1 MKIKIIGIGGI
12 GCSLLKTLPQ
22 FLAYYHDEDSD
33 EEPEVTL
40 IDGDDFEPRNRDRQ
54 ADLEVGNKAEEM
66 AKVLTEQWGEL
77 IFDAVPSYV
86 SSENVISV
94 VREGDIVFLCV
105 DNHATRRLVS
115 DRCQELQD
123 VLIISGGNE
132 FTDGNIQVNWR
143 RGGEELTMPIANE
156 FHPEILFPRDKNP
169 AERGCDEIV
178 ESAPQLLLT
187 NNAVATLMLNAFYAF
202 LEGRLDYDEVYID
215 MFPNNTR
222 SVKRERVA

>member
-1 MKIKIIGIGGI
+1 MNIKIIGIGGI

-22 FLAYYHDEDSD
+22 FLAFRFEGS
-33 EEPEVTL
+33 EITL
-40 IDGDDFEPRNRDRQ
+40 VDGDNFEPRNRDRQ
-54 ADLEVGNKAEEM
+54 ADFEVGNKAEEM
-66 AKVLTEQWGEL
+66 AKFLAKQWPEL
-77 IFDAVPSYV
+77 VFDAVSSYV
-86 SSENVISV
+86 SLENVISV

-115 DRCQELQD
+115 DRCQDLDD
-123 VLIISGGNE
+123 VLLISGGNE

-143 RGGEELTMPIANE
+143 RDGEELTMSIANE

-187 NNAVATLMLNAFYAF
+187 NNAVATSMLNAFYAF
-202 LEGRLDYDEVYID
+202 LEGKLDYDEVYID
-215 MFPNNTR
+215 IFPNNTR
-222 SVKRERVA
+222 SVKRERVV